1 MAGVVREGPGNEG
14 GEDKGLAAA
23 QQTGGRWPCRDSAE
37 HRGGQEVVQS
47 ECGEGVAGAC
57 RGGSFQALVRTEL

>member
-14 GEDKGLAAA
+14 GEDEGLAAA

-47 ECGEGVAGAC
+47 
-57 RGGSFQALVRTEL
+57 